1 MGACDVHMG
10 SASPTASLAAIS
22 GDDLA
27 RRLVS
32 RTLAE
37 LGTDS
42 SALKGELHL
51 TSTSVVMQKVPAK
64 VPTIGFSVLRWW
76 LRPSSVSPARSS
88 FMASSSA
95 EKPRRRHHLPTRLQV
110 CLAFKT

>member
-1 MGACDVHMG
+1 MGACDVHLG

-51 TSTSVVMQKVPAK
+51 TSTSVVMQEGASEGSHDWFFGLAMVVVAVFGVASTLIVHGIKQRRKAAEVAPSAD
-64 VPTIGFSVLRWW
+64 SV
-76 LRPSSVSPARSS
+76 SSVSG
-88 FMASSSA
+88 
-95 EKPRRRHHLPTRLQV
+95 V
-110 CLAFKT
+110 